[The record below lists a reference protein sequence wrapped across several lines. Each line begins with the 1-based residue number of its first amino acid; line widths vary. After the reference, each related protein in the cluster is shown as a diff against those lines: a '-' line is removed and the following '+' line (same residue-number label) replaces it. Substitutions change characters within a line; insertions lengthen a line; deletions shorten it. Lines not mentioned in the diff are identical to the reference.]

1 MNPLRL
7 VTLILLAVVV
17 QVTVFADLRIA
28 GVAPELLVLFAVMFG
43 YWYGPRR
50 GPTTAFLVGLV
61 WDVYLPTPLGLSA
74 IVFAMVAFAV
84 AASGAELFRDSRLQL
99 AAIAGV
105 GTIAAV
111 AGYALLGEV
120 MGQRGL
126 VDLEMLRVALIAGL
140 INAAAAP
147 LTRPLIAWTVGP
159 QPGFGGVGRRSMTS
173 SG

>member
-1 MNPLRL
+1 MIPLRL
-7 VTLILLAVVV
+7 GALMLVAVVV
-17 QVTVFADLRIA
+17 QVTVFSDVRIL
-28 GVAPELLVLFAVMFG
+28 GVAPELLVLLAVMFG
-43 YWYGPRR
+43 YWFGPQR
-50 GPTTAFLVGLV
+50 GPTAAFVIGLF

-84 AASGAELFRDSRLQL
+84 AASGEELFRDSKLQL

-105 GTIAAV
+105 GTFAAV

-126 VDLEMLRVALIAGL
+126 VDLEMLRVGLIAGL
-140 INAAAAP
+140 VNAVAAP
-147 LTRPLIAWTVGP
+147 LTRPVLAWSIGA
-159 QPGFGGVGRRSMTS
+159 QSGFGGASRSMIS